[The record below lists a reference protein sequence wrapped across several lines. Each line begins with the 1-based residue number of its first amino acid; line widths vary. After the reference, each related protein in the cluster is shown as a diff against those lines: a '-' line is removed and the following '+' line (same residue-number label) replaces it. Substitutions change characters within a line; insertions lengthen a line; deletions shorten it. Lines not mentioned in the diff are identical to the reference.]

1 MRDEKEIRAEI
12 RAVRDRGKSLSG
24 FWVAELAAAAYSLEW
39 ALGKHEKPPSVD
51 IGSSESAQ
59 GRIAASLVKAAEKE
73 AESAKKKA
81 PPAKKEA
88 AAGKKEPSPA
98 KKGKAAGPLRRVK

>member
-1 MRDEKEIRAEI
+1 MRDEKEIRSEI

-24 FWVAELAAAAYSLEW
+24 FWVAELAAAAFSLEW
-39 ALGKHEKPPSVD
+39 ALGKHDKPPSED
-51 IGSSESAQ
+51 IGSSESGQ

-73 AESAKKKA
+73 AESVKKKA
-81 PPAKKEA
+81 PAGRKEA
-88 AAGKKEPSPA
+88 APKKPSAPA

>member
-12 RAVRDRGKSLSG
+12 RGIRDRGKSLSG

-39 ALGKHEKPPSVD
+39 ALGKHDKAPSQD

-59 GRIAASLVKAAEKE
+59 GRIAAWLVKAAEKE
-73 AESAKKKA
+73 AQSAKKKA
-81 PPAKKEA
+81 AP
-88 AAGKKEPSPA
+88 GKKEGPGAKRESLPA

>member
-24 FWVAELAAAAYSLEW
+24 FWVAELAAAAYALEW
-39 ALGKHEKPPSVD
+39 ALGKHGKPPSED
-51 IGSSESAQ
+51 IGTGESAQ
-59 GRIAASLVKAAEKE
+59 GRIAASLVKAAQIE

-81 PPAKKEA
+81 PPAKKEGPPPKKEA
-88 AAGKKEPSPA
+88 AAP
-98 KKGKAAGPLRRVK
+98 KKGKSAGPLRRVK